1 MVLFT
6 KSASMCEGVMKRI
19 YFLLTL
25 KPEMRSNKCEMLS
38 ELSVSAMIIK
48 HVADLVIDS
57 NLESPLNASSSSA

>member
-6 KSASMCEGVMKRI
+6 NGVSICEGVRKRR

-25 KPEMRSNKCEMLS
+25 NPEMKVTKCDMSFEF
-38 ELSVSAMIIK
+38 SVSAMVIK

-57 NLESPLNASSSSA
+57 NLESPLNARNSSA